1 MLFAWIVPAAI
12 WLLVHFTAEACS
24 KGNVPASKCPRGAAE
39 ICDKGTMTANTTSH
53 VQPGTSISLSCQLKP
68 LQYSEQC
75 KIAIFFNSSELISN
89 YGSSVSTGFLV
100 RTYGKHMFTCKRVC
114 QSKKRLI
121 CGIDIE
127 SGNPPDE
134 PKNVSCIQYGTDSHP
149 TCTWDKGRLT
159 YINTTYVIQLSN
171 GTDVL
176 CVSEGSL
183 NKKFGSL
190 ALSKLNFDSTYTV
203 VVAASNE
210 LGSAFSQPLVFML
223 IDIVKPHPPNFLVE
237 FENSSATNCTF
248 FWHDEAQAQHWR
260 LRYRPLTRHTW
271 STVESLNSEKCSLY
285 GLEPH
290 TAYEFQ
296 VSCKIHPERGLWSNW
311 RTYQTQTPEAVPTG
325 LLDVWYRQQD
335 VDSQQQNISLFW
347 KALSRSEARGRILR
361 YTVTFEALGTRSPPA
376 GEVHVTTQTSLT
388 RVTPRVGYKIT
399 VTAENSRGRSP
410 PASIVT
416 DLGTQDLPPPQKV
429 SAVATGNSS
438 IFVSWKA
445 PVALAASVSGYVV
458 EWADTPRSPR
468 PEPCPAWV
476 KLPASNLSTVIA
488 EHIKDNVCYQ
498 ISVFAL
504 YRDRAG
510 QAASVRGY
518 SRAKAP
524 SAGPRMYTTP
534 WANGILVSWEA
545 IPVSQQRGC
554 ITGYRIYLQKNDG
567 QAAPE
572 VYSRYLVKTNVMC
585 VCCRWGIEEEEG
597 RCLRKA
603 PVQPGSHRQPVCHE
617 AVSNVSAPRSLHIT
631 ELQPDEPYTL
641 WMTASTAAG
650 EGPWGNT
657 QLLCLESAGHWM
669 AVVLTCSFLII
680 LACMCYIPP
689 ARKLLH
695 SLLSVLVPQWQS
707 KAIPDPANATWAK
720 NYLSMKPELSL
731 PPSLFLHSTGS
742 FEEPETTQ
750 VEETLVKTEPPA
762 LRDKLL
768 FGSGGNG
775 DWPPASGPGQEE
787 LGYRALP
794 SPADGEVYEQQLP
807 DPYKRIAVEEHT
819 QTVSEYITNP
829 ITDTAAVCLP
839 PATGATDHLPELD
852 CNPLAVFPTTFLT
865 PILSCEGNLT
875 LDTVKIN
882 CSSFTM

>member
-12 WLLVHFTAEACS
+12 WLLVHCTAEACS
-24 KGNVPASKCPRGAAE
+24 KGNVPASKHPRGAAE
-39 ICDKGTMTANTTSH
+39 ICDKGTMTANTTH
-53 VQPGTSISLSCQLKP
+53 VQPGTSITLSCQLKP
-68 LQYSEQC
+68 LQSTEQC
-75 KIAIFFNSSELISN
+75 NIAIFFNSSKLINSSHS
-89 YGSSVSTGFLV
+89 SSVSTGFLV
-100 RTYGKHMFTCKRVC
+100 RTYGKHTFTCKIVC
-114 QSKKRLI
+114 VHKRRLI
-121 CGIDIE
+121 CGIEIE

-134 PKNVSCIQYGTDSHP
+134 PKNVSCIQYGTDGHP

-159 YINTTYVIQLSN
+159 YINTTYVMQLSN

-176 CVSEGSL
+176 CVSEESL

-248 FWHDEAQAQHWR
+248 FWHNEAQAQHWR

-311 RTYQTQTPEAVPTG
+311 RSYQTRTPEAVPTG

-361 YTVTFEALGTRSPPA
+361 YTVTFKALGPRSPPA
-376 GEVHVTTQTSLT
+376 GEAHITTQTSLT
-388 RVTPRVGYKIT
+388 RVVPRVGYKIT

-416 DLGTQDLPPPQKV
+416 DLDTQALPPPRKV
-429 SAVATGNSS
+429 SAVAMGNGS
-438 IFVSWKA
+438 ILVSWEA
-445 PVALAASVSGYVV
+445 PVASAASLSGYVV
-458 EWADTPRSPR
+458 EWADTPRSPH
-468 PEPCPAWV
+468 PPPCPAWV

-524 SAGPRMYTTP
+524 SAGPRTYTTP
-534 WANGILVSWEA
+534 WADGILVSWEA
-545 IPVSQQRGC
+545 IPAPQQRGC

-567 QAAPE
+567 QAAPQ
-572 VYSRYLVKTNVMC
+572 VY
-585 VCCRWGIEEEEG
+585 G
-597 RCLRKA
+597 
-603 PVQPGSHRQPVCHE
+603 
-617 AVSNVSAPRSLHIT
+617 
-631 ELQPDEPYTL
+631 
-641 WMTASTAAG
+641 
-650 EGPWGNT
+650 
-657 QLLCLESAGHWM
+657 AGHWM
-669 AVVLTCSFLII
+669 AAVLTCSFLII

-689 ARKLLH
+689 ARKLLY

-720 NYLSMKPELSL
+720 NYLSMKAELSV
-731 PPSLFLHSTGS
+731 PPSLFLHSAGS

-750 VEETLVKTEPPA
+750 VEETLVKAEAPA

-768 FGSGGNG
+768 LGSGGNG
-775 DWPPASGPGQEE
+775 DWPPATGPGQEE
-787 LGYRALP
+787 PGYKALP

-807 DPYKRIAVEEHT
+807 DLYKRIGVEEHM

-829 ITDTAAVCLP
+829 VTDTAATRPP
-839 PATGATDHLPELD
+839 PATGATGLPELE
-852 CNPLAVFPTTFLT
+852 CSPLAGFPTTFLT

>member
-1 MLFAWIVPAAI
+1 
-12 WLLVHFTAEACS
+12 
-24 KGNVPASKCPRGAAE
+24 AE

-68 LQYSEQC
+68 LQCTEQC

-100 RTYGKHMFTCKRVC
+100 RTFVSLR
-114 QSKKRLI
+114 KKLI
-121 CGIDIE
+121 RI
-127 SGNPPDE
+127 S
-134 PKNVSCIQYGTDSHP
+134 YGTDGHP

-176 CVSEGSL
+176 RVSEESL

-210 LGSAFSQPLVFML
+210 LGSAFSQPLMFML

-260 LRYRPLTRHTW
+260 LRYRPLT
-271 STVESLNSEKCSLY
+271 SLNSEKCSLY

-335 VDSQQQNISLFW
+335 VDSQRQNISLFW

-388 RVTPRVGYKIT
+388 RVMPRVGYKIT
-399 VTAENSRGRSP
+399 VTAENSKGRSP

-416 DLGTQDLPPPQKV
+416 DLGTQGKDLPPPQKV
-429 SAVATGNSS
+429 SAVAMGNSS

-445 PVALAASVSGYVV
+445 PVASAASVSGYVV

-468 PEPCPAWV
+468 LEPCPAWV
-476 KLPASNLSTVIA
+476 KLPATNLSTVIA
-488 EHIKDNVCYQ
+488 GNYHVLVGDILC
-498 ISVFAL
+498 FA
-504 YRDRAG
+504 
-510 QAASVRGY
+510 
-518 SRAKAP
+518 AP
-524 SAGPRMYTTP
+524 SAGPWMYTTP

-545 IPVSQQRGC
+545 IPAPQQRGC

-572 VYSRYLVKTNVMC
+572 VYSRVSSKSQP
-585 VCCRWGIEEEEG
+585 
-597 RCLRKA
+597 A
-603 PVQPGSHRQPVCHE
+603 PSLQPG
-617 AVSNVSAPRSLHIT
+617 
-631 ELQPDEPYTL
+631 EPYTL

-657 QLLCLESAGHWM
+657 QLLCLES
-669 AVVLTCSFLII
+669 T
-680 LACMCYIPP
+680 
-689 ARKLLH
+689 
-695 SLLSVLVPQWQS
+695 SLLGRGARRGANPWPRFPQTG
-707 KAIPDPANATWAK
+707 NA
-720 NYLSMKPELSL
+720 
-731 PPSLFLHSTGS
+731 
-742 FEEPETTQ
+742 
-750 VEETLVKTEPPA
+750 
-762 LRDKLL
+762 
-768 FGSGGNG
+768 
-775 DWPPASGPGQEE
+775 
-787 LGYRALP
+787 
-794 SPADGEVYEQQLP
+794 
-807 DPYKRIAVEEHT
+807 
-819 QTVSEYITNP
+819 
-829 ITDTAAVCLP
+829 
-839 PATGATDHLPELD
+839 
-852 CNPLAVFPTTFLT
+852 FPTTL
-865 PILSCEGNLT
+865 NY
-875 LDTVKIN
+875 
-882 CSSFTM
+882 